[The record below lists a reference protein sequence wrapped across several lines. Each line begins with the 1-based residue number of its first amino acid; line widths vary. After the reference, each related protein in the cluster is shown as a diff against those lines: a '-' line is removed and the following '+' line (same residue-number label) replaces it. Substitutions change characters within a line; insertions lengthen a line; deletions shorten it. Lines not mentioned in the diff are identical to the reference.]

1 MYEQEILAL
10 KKANRFR
17 ERELFDEDLIDLASN
32 DYLGFA
38 EDKVL
43 FNAAVKEVEKY
54 RFHAPK
60 ASQLVNGYHPLHE
73 KFEKYLC
80 QINAFED
87 ALIVGSGFLANL
99 SLIETL
105 PRKKDILILD
115 EQYHASGVL
124 ASKLVDAEV
133 FYFKH
138 NDAQDLEK
146 ILNTQK
152 YKRAIVAVEGIYSM
166 EGDLLN
172 PDIFDVVDQ
181 DSVLLIVDEAHSSG
195 VIGETLLGIFEY
207 YQITPKSNH
216 IKMGTLGKA
225 MGSYG
230 AYILANSEIVSFL
243 QNRAK
248 AIIYATAPS
257 VFDTALAM
265 KAVQETQKNA
275 ASLNVDLKKRMQLAE
290 DIFGIKLE
298 SPILKLAVQS
308 SQEAMKLKSFAREEG
323 YLIGAIRPP
332 TVKKAI
338 LRIILRANVPLDKIE
353 SLLSKIKDNSVSC

>member
-10 KKANRFR
+10 QKSNRFR
-17 ERELFDEDLIDLASN
+17 KRELFDESLIDLASN
-32 DYLGFA
+32 DYLGLA
-38 EDKVL
+38 EDKTL
-43 FNAAVKEVEKY
+43 FDAAVHEVAKY

-73 KFEKYLC
+73 AFENYLC
-80 QINAFED
+80 ALNGFE
-87 ALIVGSGFLANL
+87 AGMVVGSGFLANL
-99 SLIETL
+99 SLIEAL

-133 FYFKH
+133 VYFAH
-138 NDAQDLEK
+138 NDANALEK
-146 ILNTQK
+146 ILMKRK
-152 YKRAIVAVEGIYSM
+152 YRRAIVAVEGVYSM

-172 PDIFDVVDQ
+172 PDIFTVAERYGA
-181 DSVLLIVDEAHSSG
+181 LLIVDEAHSSG
-195 VIGETLLGIFEY
+195 VVGKTLLGVFEHY
-207 YQITPKSNH
+207 GITPGKNH

-230 AYILANSEIVSFL
+230 AYILASEEVVTFL

-265 KAVQETQKNA
+265 QAVQKTQQEASRFTA
-275 ASLNVDLKKRMQLAE
+275 ALKERMDLVE
-290 DIFGIKLE
+290 EVFGVKPM
-298 SPILKLAVQS
+298 SPILKLPVTS
-308 SQEAMKLKSFAREEG
+308 SAEALRLKEAMKKEG

-332 TVKKAI
+332 TVKQPM
-338 LRIILRANVPLDKIE
+338 LRIILRANVPLDKIAYLFK
-353 SLLSKIKDNSVSC
+353 LLKEAGV